1 MWALAFRQLPAYT
14 SLHSYTLISIWS
26 GIYIF
31 YNWIPARIY
40 TELHKYLHIYIH
52 ISIYIMCLHA
62 RVDTLTRRHIC
73 FLYIFMTPSLLFYC
87 SAASHLYFFTST
99 SYLPQLACTHIYIYI
114 YLGNYKSLALRL
126 FIYTPLRRSAQNTS
140 MFLPC

>member
-14 SLHSYTLISIWS
+14 SLYSYTLISIWS

-40 TELHKYLHIYIH
+40 TELHKYLHIYIYIH
-52 ISIYIMCLHA
+52 ISIYIMCLLT

-73 FLYIFMTPSLLFYC
+73 LLYIFMTPSLLFYC

-99 SYLPQLACTHIYIYI
+99 SYLQHLEYTQIYIHIYIYI
-114 YLGNYKSLALRL
+114 Y
-126 FIYTPLRRSAQNTS
+126 IYIYIFR
-140 MFLPC
+140 